1 VNKKVNKS
9 SQIGLVMSHE
19 KLSLKSKIAYGAFGG
34 GIGLPSNIAFSAI
47 TFFYNTKLGL
57 NASYIGI
64 AWLIFSIWNA
74 INDPIFGFIEDNTKS
89 EKYGRRIPYIRFGAP
104 VYGITFILC
113 WIPFVSLNS
122 QLALFFNFLVVLFV
136 FDTMFTILGLINFT
150 LPAEMAITAK
160 ERSNLLI
167 FGSTMS
173 SISYLIS
180 FIVPLFLLTGTDAP
194 TSPRNF
200 VITMVII
207 GVLSAVIL
215 FTSSFYLKENKY
227 TQLEETLPLIKGIKE
242 TFKNKPFLVYEVA
255 NVFFTIAQTIL
266 TTAIFYYGNYILR
279 LPGFL
284 NSIPL
289 MIVFIMIFVF
299 IFVFN
304 KLIERHGVKKTY
316 ISTIFI
322 SGVGFFLTF
331 FLGWEFVTSL
341 PGFILIGI
349 GFSGFMLINQVVV
362 ADIVDYDEIR
372 TGKRRET
379 TYSGINALIT
389 KPAIS
394 LANWLFL
401 TIITSFKFDA
411 EQPIQDFPSQFGIML
426 GFALIPSIFLI
437 FGALTMFKYP
447 LDGPKWLNQKA
458 EIIKIHTEKEHEYLK
473 YLEKRKINGK

>member
-1 VNKKVNKS
+1 
-9 SQIGLVMSHE
+9 MPHE
-19 KLSLKSKIAYGAFGG
+19 KLSLKSKLAYGALGA
-34 GIGLPSNIAFSAI
+34 GIGLPNSIAFSAI
-47 TFFYNTKLGL
+47 TFFYNIKLGL
-57 NASYIGI
+57 DASYIGI

-104 VYGITFILC
+104 LYGITFILC
-113 WIPFVSLNS
+113 WIPFVSLNN
-122 QLALFFNFLVVLFV
+122 QIALFFNFLIVLLV

-160 ERSNLLI
+160 ERANLLI
-167 FGSTMS
+167 YSSIIS

-180 FIVPLFLLTGTDAP
+180 FMVPLFLLTGSDAP
-194 TSPRNF
+194 ASPRNF

-207 GVLSAVIL
+207 GILSAVIL
-215 FTSSFYLKENKY
+215 FISSFSLKENKY
-227 TQLEETLPLIKGIKE
+227 TQLEDTLPLIKGIKE
-242 TFKNKPFLVYEVA
+242 TFKNKPFLVYELA

-289 MIVFIMIFVF
+289 MIVFLMIFVF
-299 IFVFN
+299 IIVFN
-304 KLIERHGVKKTY
+304 KLVGWYGVKKTF

-331 FLGWEFVTSL
+331 FMGWKFITSL

-349 GFSGFMLINQVVV
+349 GFSGFMLLNQVVV

-401 TIITSFKFDA
+401 TIITSFNFEA
-411 EQPIQDFPSQFGIML
+411 GQPIQGFSSQFGIML
-426 GFALIPSIFLI
+426 GFALIPSIFLT
-437 FGALTMFKYP
+437 FGAFTMLKYS
-447 LDGPKWLNQKA
+447 LDGSQWLLQK
-458 EIIKIHTEKEHEYLK
+458 EKIIKIHAEKEDAYLK
-473 YLEKRKINGK
+473 HLEKNKTIGK